1 MADSTNAAHWTAFHG
16 ARRIASG
23 APACVAKAVRKTLEA
38 EPSAQIRIFSDE
50 TGRAVDLDPREAP
63 VAVPLD
69 AAQAS
74 TKGGVGRPKL
84 GVSAREVTLLPRH
97 WEWLAAQPG
106 GASAALRKLVE
117 AARKSPKAEADRAR
131 AAADRFMMAAL
142 GDAPGYESASRALY
156 AGDSAAFIALSAVW
170 PEDLRDHARR
180 LAAPGF
186 GGEFGGECGG
196 ETA

>member
-1 MADSTNAAHWTAFHG
+1 MTDSPNSVHWTAFHG

-50 TGRAVDLDPREAP
+50 TGRAVDLDPREPPAAP
-63 VAVPLD
+63 P
-69 AAQAS
+69 QETQSS

-84 GVSAREVTLLPRH
+84 GVTAREVTLLPRH

-106 GASAALRKLVE
+106 GASVALRKLVE
-117 AARKSPKAEADRAR
+117 AARKSPKADADRAR

-142 GDAPGYESASRALY
+142 GDAPGYEAASRALY
-156 AGDSAAFIALSAVW
+156 AGDAAAFTALSAVW

-186 GGEFGGECGG
+186 GGE
-196 ETA
+196 TA